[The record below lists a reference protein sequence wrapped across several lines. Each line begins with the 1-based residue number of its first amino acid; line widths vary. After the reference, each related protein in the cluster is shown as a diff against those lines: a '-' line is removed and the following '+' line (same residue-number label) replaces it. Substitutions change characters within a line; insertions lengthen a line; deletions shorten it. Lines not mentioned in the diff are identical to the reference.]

1 RLLTFGAA
9 VLTLVLL
16 AGAAS
21 GASQAELE
29 ELNRQIES
37 LTAQIEQARSART
50 QAAEQVLATKARLDE
65 VTAELRQAEGVLASI
80 NAEIAAGEEEL
91 AAVTRMLDHFESML
105 ATTRLKEEDTRNAL
119 SRQVVEMYM
128 NATTAP
134 ARVLSFANAE
144 EAAVGLA
151 YVDG

>member
-1 RLLTFGAA
+1 LDERRRETNSLSEQIEAPQS
-9 VLTLVLL
+9 
-16 AGAAS
+16 AGA
-21 GASQAELE
+21 
-29 ELNRQIES
+29 
-37 LTAQIEQARSART
+37 
-50 QAAEQVLATKARLDE
+50 QAAEEVLAAKARLDA